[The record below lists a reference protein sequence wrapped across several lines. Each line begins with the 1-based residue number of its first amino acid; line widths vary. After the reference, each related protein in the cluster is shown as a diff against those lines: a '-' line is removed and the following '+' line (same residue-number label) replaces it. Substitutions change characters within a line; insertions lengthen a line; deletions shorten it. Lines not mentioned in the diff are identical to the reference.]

1 MDGMVIQLGL
11 GLEVRIDYVPDNG
24 GAVCKVLVGKRTCQT
39 VVSYELTRK
48 FDNLDSLSRCL

>member
-1 MDGMVIQLGL
+1 MVIQLGL